1 MRADAVLLR
10 ATCATCPPLN
20 RECVYHGRSVN
31 FRAEAN
37 GGEGME
43 KIFIIGGMGAG
54 KSTARKALVDQGL
67 ECIDLDKI
75 GHEIHSWQVVKD
87 DLVAAFGDDV
97 LDADGFVDRKVL
109 AGKAF
114 KNPAETRKLNRITMP
129 RIEDAF
135 MTKLDELEASGCEGV
150 VVEYSIF
157 KSRSMS
163 VADQADVII
172 AVLAPLEVRIER
184 AVASGFEEQDVRR
197 RIAQQIT
204 DAERIERADV
214 VFSNDG
220 TKEGLYNDV
229 INWWDESRA

>member
-1 MRADAVLLR
+1 
-10 ATCATCPPLN
+10 
-20 RECVYHGRSVN
+20 
-31 FRAEAN
+31 
-37 GGEGME
+37 ME

-67 ECIDLDKI
+67 EYVDLDKI

-87 DLVAAFGDDV
+87 DLVQAFGDDV
-97 LDADGFVDRKVL
+97 LDEEGKVNRKVL
-109 AGKAF
+109 ARKAF
-114 KNPAETRKLNRITMP
+114 KSPAETRKLNRITMP

-135 MTKLDELEASGCEGV
+135 TTKLEELEAAGCEAV

-157 KSRSMS
+157 KTRSMS
-163 VADQADVII
+163 VADLADIII

-214 VFSNDG
+214 VFNNDG
-220 TKEGLYNDV
+220 TKEELYNQV
-229 INWWDESRA
+229 VNWWHEYNGI

>member
-1 MRADAVLLR
+1 
-10 ATCATCPPLN
+10 
-20 RECVYHGRSVN
+20 
-31 FRAEAN
+31 
-37 GGEGME
+37 ME

-67 ECIDLDKI
+67 EYIDLDKI

-87 DLVAAFGDDV
+87 DLAETFGTDV
-97 LDADGFVDRKVL
+97 LDEEGNVDRKAL
-109 AGKAF
+109 ARKAF
-114 KNPAETRKLNRITMP
+114 KTPADTRKLNRITLP

-135 MTKLDELEASGCEGV
+135 MTKLQELEEAGCEAV
-150 VVEYSIF
+150 VVEHSVF

-163 VADQADVII
+163 LADQADIII

-184 AVASGFEEQDVRR
+184 AVASGFDEKDVRR

-214 VFSNDG
+214 VFNNDG
-220 TKEGLYNDV
+220 TKEELYNKV
-229 INWWDESRA
+229 VNWWQDYIGV